1 MDSIFCG
8 TCYEIQ
14 IISAVVIIEH
24 SVSFSFSHCVVVLVN
39 LAILVGTG
47 RDPSINSDDPYDPS
61 INSDDREFGIHR
73 AKVQIFLE

>member
-47 RDPSINSDDPYDPS
+47 RDLSINSDV
-61 INSDDREFGIHR
+61 REFGIHR
-73 AKVQIFLE
+73 AKVQIFFE